1 MKLRTYVVA
10 LPLRHRFTIAH
21 GSFTER
27 VNFFVE
33 LDDGEH
39 RGFGESSAV
48 SYYGVDPHAM
58 AIRTHELRDV
68 IEAWDAEDPEALW
81 ESLVG
86 ELAGERF
93 TLCAIDQAAWDLWG
107 KRRGVPLWQA
117 WGLSTETCP
126 PSDYT
131 IGIADIDEMVAKLE
145 EFPNFPVYKIKLG
158 TDRDLEIVRALR
170 EHTQAAFRVDA
181 NTAWTCDQTI
191 ELSRALAELGVEFIE
206 QPLPVDD
213 VDGMRRVFEG
223 SALPVIADE
232 SCLVES
238 DVDRCAG
245 LFHGV
250 NVKLTKAGGITPA
263 RRMIARA
270 KGLGLRTM
278 IGCMTETSVGISAI
292 GQLAPMLDYVD
303 MDGALL
309 LAEDVADGVRVV
321 DGEVVFPATPGTG
334 VTWTLPADGSPPRP
348 R

>member
-1 MKLRTYVVA
+1 MKLRTHVIG

-27 VNFFVE
+27 ENFFVE

-48 SYYGVDPHAM
+48 SYYGVDVHEM
-58 AIRTHELRDV
+58 AARTERLRAR
-68 IEAWDAEDPEALW
+68 IEAWDGESPEALW
-81 ESLVG
+81 ESLRD
-86 ELAGERF
+86 ELDDQRF

-107 KRRGVPLWQA
+107 KRRGIPLWRA
-117 WGLSTETCP
+117 WGLSIEDCP

-131 IGIADIDEMVAKLE
+131 IGIADLDEMVAKLS

-170 EHTQAAFRVDA
+170 EHTNATFRVDA
-181 NTAWTCDQTI
+181 NTAWTADQAI
-191 ELSRALAELGVEFIE
+191 EFSGPLRDLGVEFLE

-213 VDGMRRVFEG
+213 LDGMRRVFER

-238 DVDRCAG
+238 DVERCAG
-245 LFHGV
+245 VFHGV
-250 NVKLTKAGGITPA
+250 NIKLTKAGGLTPA
-263 RRMIARA
+263 RRMIDHA
-270 KGLGLRTM
+270 KQLGLKTM
-278 IGCMTETSVGISAI
+278 VGCMTETSVGISAI
-292 GQLAPMLDYVD
+292 GQLAPLLDYVD

-309 LAEDVADGVRVV
+309 LATDVAEGVRVV
-321 DGEVVFPATPGTG
+321 DGRVEYPATPGTG
-334 VTWTLPADGSPPRP
+334 VTWTRD
-348 R
+348 